1 MDRSEAGRAPPDIIE
16 GIVPPR
22 QQRGARS
29 EKALLEAARR
39 LLKRHHFDALKIDA
53 ICAAAG
59 LTTGAFYRRF
69 AGKEI
74 LLHSL
79 QAAAYRDAV
88 DGVRRIEAELEDQRG
103 HAEAQLDIFL
113 RAMLRWCRA
122 NQGVLRTTLQRA
134 TSARREWTP
143 FRRIPRLA
151 QEILAEPLF
160 GSLGVRRSRQAERA
174 FAAAFQ
180 LAAGA
185 VINMIINDPGPMRLR
200 DRELA
205 ADLRDAMLG
214 YLQRKV
220 GT

>member
-1 MDRSEAGRAPPDIIE
+1 MDRAESARRVPDIE

-22 QQRGARS
+22 QERGARS
-29 EKALLEAARR
+29 ERALHNAGRK
-39 LLKRHHFDALKIDA
+39 LLIRHNFDTLRIEE

-69 AGKEI
+69 AGKEV
-74 LLHSL
+74 LLQSL

-88 DGVRRIEAELEDQRG
+88 DGMRGIEQDLARHRG
-103 HAEAQLDIFL
+103 QAEAQLDIFL
-113 RAMLRWCRA
+113 DALLRWCRA
-122 NQGVLRTTLQRA
+122 NQGVLRATLQRV
-134 TSARREWTP
+134 TRVRGEWTP
-143 FRRIPRLA
+143 FRRIPKVAHKVLA
-151 QEILAEPLF
+151 GPLLA
-160 GSLGVRRSRQAERA
+160 SLGARKTPQAERA
-174 FAAAFQ
+174 LAAAFQ

-200 DRELA
+200 DKALA

-220 GT
+220 RT